1 MQKVIYLEVDEEI
14 TSVVERIKKSEA
26 EKVILVI
33 PKRANLLQSIVNL
46 KLLKREVQDLN
57 KEVIIVT
64 TDKLGRNLAAQ
75 VGFLV
80 YQNLDDKSLEVEAK
94 PTPEK
99 VMESKISYREKEI
112 PESSSPQFKIK
123 PSVTDITYRS
133 EESPTEKKAP
143 SFVAP
148 SSSRLEAKE
157 PLKQKIEPVAQIKT
171 KPRSEF
177 LSKKKISSDLKQVKN
192 LFSDRA
198 KLFLFSGIGIILLL
212 LVIGFVI
219 LPSATI
225 NLTLKGENTE
235 KIFEVLINKE
245 AKEPNFEKSILP
257 GELVTLEREEI
268 YKDLPC
274 TGKKNIGQKAS
285 GTVRLFNAFD
295 ENPQQLIANTRL
307 VSTTNGKTYRL
318 TKAVTIPGARVSGGE
333 VIPGT
338 VDAEVVAEE
347 PGDSYNINSS
357 HFTIP
362 GLSGTAKYDTIYAD
376 TVSAIRGGFTEEVTV
391 LSVND
396 INLNRDNKF
405 KEISKKL
412 FEELRNK
419 YKDKEVFT
427 EGINPEIVDVNTN
440 IPPNTESAKFD
451 LKLKVKLTSMIT
463 DKKNFQ
469 YLTYKKLTANLS
481 PNKDLNEENIKQKE
495 IKLIE
500 FDKEKGLLKEEIK
513 GIGYVVDKLETDK
526 LSTAIRGKNIQEAAN
541 YLSSLKGVSKVKIEL
556 WPFWVKSIPRFSI
569 RKIKFNFTTE
579 ISD

>member
-80 YQNLDDKSLEVEAK
+80 YQNLDDKSLEVETK

-99 VMESKISYREKEI
+99 VIESKISYREKEVSKI
-112 PESSSPQFKIK
+112 SSPQFEIK

-133 EESPTEKKAP
+133 EDSTTEKKIP
-143 SFVAP
+143 PFVAP
-148 SSSRLEAKE
+148 SAPKFRAKA
-157 PLKQKIEPVAQIKT
+157 PLKQKIEPVAKIKT
-171 KPRSEF
+171 KPSSEF
-177 LSKKKISSDLKQVKN
+177 LSKRKISSDLKQVKN

-212 LVIGFVI
+212 LIIGFVI
-219 LPSATI
+219 LPSTTI

-285 GTVRLFNAFD
+285 GTVRLSNAFD

-338 VDAEVVAEE
+338 VDAEVIAEE
-347 PGDSYNINSS
+347 PGDSYNISSS

-391 LSVND
+391 LSAND

-440 IPPNTESAKFD
+440 IPPDTESAKFD

-500 FDKEKGLLKEEIK
+500 FDKEKGLLKTDIK
-513 GIGYVVDKLETDK
+513 GIGYVVDKLETNK
-526 LSTAIRGKNIQEAAN
+526 LSTALKGKNIQEAAN